1 MEYISLEDKIEFIE
15 SSSSL
20 EQVQKSGVLPDP
32 DALKG
37 YYFVSYSHKD
47 YKVVFKHVLRLLE
60 QGINLWY
67 DRGLEAG
74 KSWREDVK
82 RKIYSYNCKGVIC
95 FLSANCI
102 GSESLLQE
110 YDMIRRFNKPMV
122 AVEVD
127 SSIFDSVEDAFVV
140 DGVVDENAFGCW
152 FKQLSE
158 ASEQFPALPNGK
170 TVSKDIESLLM
181 AIAKIKRRRV
191 VSEDCTVEELIKV
204 LRALPPPRLFRYSK
218 SNAEYGCVMI
228 TGINDISVRRVK
240 MPARFGKNNLP
251 VAGVES
257 GGLANCIFLE
267 EVVMPNTWQWILE
280 FAFYNCKNLRK
291 VDFGTP
297 NDGRIIYLSAFDG
310 CKSLKELTIPG
321 VHTVGAA
328 QYVEK
333 ITFTGEASFILQG
346 SKRLR
351 EVRLD
356 DAKEIWED
364 ALEGC
369 EAIEEFTIPSN
380 CKKIGDRAFSRTAI
394 RSLRFPEEVKLIG
407 TSACSGCEQLESIE
421 IACRGVVIGENAF
434 CDCIK
439 LEKAELN
446 NVLRLDSKAFYR
458 CSKLSEV
465 VIKGKDVTIYDDAFA
480 DCPSLKRVIL
490 NIKKATCVTIDNETV
505 HTETFDAKEVF
516 PFAERIYFKDGSDGL
531 NFDGFSRETSD
542 MEGYELWLKEQ

>member
-1 MEYISLEDKIEFIE
+1 M
-15 SSSSL
+15 
-20 EQVQKSGVLPDP
+20 
-32 DALKG
+32 
-37 YYFVSYSHKD
+37 
-47 YKVVFKHVLRLLE
+47 
-60 QGINLWY
+60 
-67 DRGLEAG
+67 
-74 KSWREDVK
+74 
-82 RKIYSYNCKGVIC
+82 
-95 FLSANCI
+95 
-102 GSESLLQE
+102 
-110 YDMIRRFNKPMV
+110 
-122 AVEVD
+122 
-127 SSIFDSVEDAFVV
+127 
-140 DGVVDENAFGCW
+140 
-152 FKQLSE
+152 
-158 ASEQFPALPNGK
+158 
-170 TVSKDIESLLM
+170 
-181 AIAKIKRRRV
+181 
-191 VSEDCTVEELIKV
+191 SEDCTVEELIKV
-204 LRALPPPRLFRYSK
+204 LRALPLPRLFRYSK

-240 MPARFGKNNLP
+240 IPARFGKNNLP

-267 EVVMPNTWQWILE
+267 EVVMPNTWHWILE

-369 EAIEEFTIPSN
+369 EAIEKFTIPSN

-407 TSACSGCEQLESIE
+407 ASACSGCEQLESIE

-480 DCPSLKRVIL
+480 DCPSLKRVVL

-505 HTETFDAKEVF
+505 HTETLDAKEVF
-516 PFAERIYFKDGSDGL
+516 PFAERIYFKDGFDGL